1 MYYFLEQHK
10 LSECRVGIKL
20 DKDPLTIEH
29 RNYLT
34 KIVNFYIVYDLDA
47 WPRNPSNKVKFKNFL
62 FRPTNI
68 VKNSD
73 KENYVYSE
81 YGMTLDNA
89 GSQSFDNNFA
99 KNIILLGVHK
109 SSSSHSEN
117 WKNNFLVLGE
127 VPTYG
132 IDGSFESPGKKV
144 QY

>member
-47 WPRNPSNKVKFKNFL
+47 WPRNPSNKVEFKNFL

-73 KENYVYSE
+73 KEKYVYSG
-81 YGMTLDNA
+81 YGMKLDNA